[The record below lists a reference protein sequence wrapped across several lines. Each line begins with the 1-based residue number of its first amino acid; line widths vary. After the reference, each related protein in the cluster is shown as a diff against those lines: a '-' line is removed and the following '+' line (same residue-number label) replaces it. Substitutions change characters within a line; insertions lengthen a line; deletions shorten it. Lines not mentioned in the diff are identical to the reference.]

1 MYMVTAALK
10 EDLTIASGESIE
22 FESGASITN
31 PEKLTLADGASLL
44 VDGEEHTHNKD
55 GDVTYTWKDDKE
67 HIKKC
72 GMQRL
77 SNRICNERNGIS
89 QHRRE
94 WFLCM

>member
-1 MYMVTAALK
+1 MQV
-10 EDLTIASGESIE
+10 ESIE

-67 HIKKC
+67 HIKNVACKDC
-72 GMQRL
+72 PIGYVTK
-77 SNRICNERNGIS
+77 ENGIS
-89 QHRRE
+89 QHWRE
-94 WFLCM
+94 WFLCL